1 MTLCEDTVVING
13 VPFPVSIGKGQG
25 WVKNK
30 FWTQSQK
37 NQTQMAEDDK
47 NKIYVYLDGQD
58 EPIVSYRPPVRFELD
73 TTQLEDGTHT
83 LKVVA
88 SDSTGHKGV
97 RTIKFEVRNGP
108 GIDVE
113 GVQDNDILDGKVPI
127 LLNAYGGA
135 KEPFWEPSRAETP
148 APVPTWAW
156 VLLLVIVAW
165 SSFYIAQQWNTP
177 EQYASTPTYSKY
189 TGSGDGARSGG
200 EALSS
205 NGNIGATLYRT
216 SCSSCHQANGEGVTG
231 AFPPLA
237 GDPVVTEEDPTR
249 HIEIIL
255 FGMQGKAIEGV
266 EYSAAMPPFSEQ
278 LSDEEV
284 AAIINHERTSWGND
298 APTITAEDVKE
309 VRATGN

>member
-1 MTLCEDTVVING
+1 MSEDNSNLIH
-13 VPFPVSIGKGQG
+13 
-25 WVKNK
+25 
-30 FWTQSQK
+30 
-37 NQTQMAEDDK
+37 
-47 NKIYVYLDGQD
+47 VYLDDGD

-73 TTQLEDGTHT
+73 TTQLEDGPHT

-88 SDSTGHKGV
+88 TDASGHKGV
-97 RTIKFEVRNGP
+97 RTIPFEVRNGP

-113 GVQDNDILDGKVPI
+113 GLQDNDMLEGKVPI

-156 VLLLVIVAW
+156 VLLLVVVAW
-165 SSFYIAQQWNTP
+165 SAFYIAQQWNAP
-177 EQYASTPTYSKY
+177 DEFASSPTYSLF
-189 TGSGDGARSGG
+189 TGEGEYAQPAG
-200 EALSS
+200 EAPSRS
-205 NGNIGATLYRT
+205 RANIGATLYRT
-216 SCSSCHQANGEGVTG
+216 SCSSCHQGNGEGVAG

-237 GDPVVTEEDPTR
+237 GDPVVTDEDPTR

-266 EYSAAMPPFSEQ
+266 EYSAAMPPFAKQ

-298 APTITAEDVKE
+298 APTVTAEEVQK
-309 VRATGN
+309 VRAEGD

>member
-13 VPFPVSIGKGQG
+13 VSFPISIAKGQG

-30 FWTQSQK
+30 FWTQNQK
-37 NQTQMAEDDK
+37 NKTQMAEDDK
-47 NKIYVYLDGQD
+47 NKIHVYLDEQK

-73 TTQLEDGTHT
+73 TTQLEDGPHT

-88 SDSTGHKGV
+88 SDSTGHKGM

-108 GIDVE
+108 GIDVQ
-113 GVQDNDILDGKVPI
+113 GLQDNDILDGKVPI

-156 VLLLVIVAW
+156 VLLLVIAAW

-177 EQYASTPTYSKY
+177 EQYASTPTYSQY
-189 TGSGDGARSGG
+189 TGSGDGAQSGG

-205 NGNIGATLYRT
+205 KANIGATLYRT
-216 SCSSCHQANGEGVTG
+216 SCSSCHQTNGEGIKG

-237 GDPVVTEEDPTR
+237 GAPVVSAEDPTR
-249 HIEIIL
+249 HVEIVL
-255 FGMQGKAIEGV
+255 FGMQGETINGV
-266 EYSAAMPPFSEQ
+266 EYSGVMPAWSDQ
-278 LSDEEV
+278 LSDEET

-298 APTITAEDVKE
+298 APTVTAEDVKE
-309 VRATGN
+309 VRSTGN

>member
-1 MTLCEDTVVING
+1 MGE
-13 VPFPVSIGKGQG
+13 Q
-25 WVKNK
+25 
-30 FWTQSQK
+30 
-37 NQTQMAEDDK
+37 DK

-73 TTQLEDGTHT
+73 TTQLEDGSHT
-83 LKVVA
+83 LKIVA

-97 RTIKFEVRNGP
+97 RIINFEVRNGP

-113 GVQDNDILDGKVPI
+113 GVQNNDILDGKVPI

-135 KEPFWEPSRAETP
+135 KEPFWEPARAETP

-156 VLLLVIVAW
+156 VLLLVIAAW
-165 SSFYIAQQWNTP
+165 ASFYIAQQWNAP
-177 EQYASTPTYSKY
+177 ERFASSPTYRPY
-189 TGSGDGARSGG
+189 TGQNNHEQTAIQSPPASDA
-200 EALSS
+200 
-205 NGNIGATLYRT
+205 NIGATLYRT
-216 SCSSCHQANGEGVTG
+216 SCSSCHQANGEGIPG

-237 GDPVVTEEDPTR
+237 GDPVVTAQDPTQ
-249 HIEIIL
+249 HIRVVL
-255 FGMQGKAIEGV
+255 FGMQGEAIDGV

-298 APTITAEDVKE
+298 APTVTANE
-309 VRATGN
+309 VHQVRVERN